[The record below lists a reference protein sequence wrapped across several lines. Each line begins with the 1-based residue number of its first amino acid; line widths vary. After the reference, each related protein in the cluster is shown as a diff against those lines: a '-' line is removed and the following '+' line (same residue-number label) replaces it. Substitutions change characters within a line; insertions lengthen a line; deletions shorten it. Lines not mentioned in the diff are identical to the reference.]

1 MSMSSNAY
9 PANPIDAARYL
20 LDEVE
25 RDEKFVPELDA
36 MYDAA
41 SLLLAAAD
49 GGSADTIASAL
60 RAGRVALDAYRAAS
74 EAA

>member
-1 MSMSSNAY
+1 MSSDTY
-9 PANPIDAARYL
+9 PANPLDAARYL

-41 SLLLAAAD
+41 SDLLAAAER
-49 GGSADTIASAL
+49 GSADTITRAL
-60 RAGRVALDAYRAAS
+60 RNGRAALDAYRAAS